1 MIKIKISCKT
11 ESDVS
16 TYIAR
21 DWTIKMFRGY
31 SHGEFFVAEKDNIQF
46 VVRETDDGRIS
57 LEKLVNGEPIDT
69 KFAASDGC
77 GIGGTLYINDHRE
90 PERCYAFF
98 RNEKLQDLLDCF
110 GIPKL
115 IFQKTSVGSDHFV
128 MGYETHS
135 TEDEIITDGTIDIA
149 PYPTT
154 QRTLP
159 PTPCLSRRPGAAGV
173 WGGGG
178 QAVPQCCPPAP
189 GHQESANPEIPAA
202 PGEEH

>member
-135 TEDEIITDGTIDIA
+135 TEDEIITDGTIEDNGDTRSISNA
-149 PYPTT
+149 GYVYDVMAGLMI
-154 QRTLP
+154 LP
-159 PTPCLSRRPGAAGV
+159 
-173 WGGGG
+173 
-178 QAVPQCCPPAP
+178 QKYD
-189 GHQESANPEIPAA
+189 IPAIIQSLREK
-202 PGEEH
+202 GQM

>member
-21 DWTIKMFRGY
+21 DWSVKMFRGY
-31 SHGEFFVAEKDNIQF
+31 THGEFFVAEKDNIQF

-128 MGYETHS
+128 MGYETQS
-135 TEDEIITDGTIDIA
+135 TEEEIITDGTIEDNGDTRSISNA
-149 PYPTT
+149 GYVYDVMAGLMI
-154 QRTLP
+154 LP
-159 PTPCLSRRPGAAGV
+159 
-173 WGGGG
+173 
-178 QAVPQCCPPAP
+178 QKYD
-189 GHQESANPEIPAA
+189 IPAIIQSLREKGQMR
-202 PGEEH
+202 GEPKWTNPLWM

>member
-21 DWTIKMFRGY
+21 DWTVKMFRGY
-31 SHGEFFVAEKDNIQF
+31 THGEFFVAEKDTIQF

-135 TEDEIITDGTIDIA
+135 TEDEIITDGTIEDNGETRSVSNAGYVYDVMAGLMI
-149 PYPTT
+149 
-154 QRTLP
+154 LP
-159 PTPCLSRRPGAAGV
+159 
-173 WGGGG
+173 
-178 QAVPQCCPPAP
+178 QKYD
-189 GHQESANPEIPAA
+189 IPAIIQSLREK
-202 PGEEH
+202 GQM